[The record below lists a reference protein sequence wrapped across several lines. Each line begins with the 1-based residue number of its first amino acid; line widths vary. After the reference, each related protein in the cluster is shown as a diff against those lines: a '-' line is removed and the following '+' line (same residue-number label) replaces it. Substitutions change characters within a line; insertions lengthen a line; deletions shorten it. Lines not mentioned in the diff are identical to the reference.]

1 MFGRAAA
8 SEQGHRV
15 CRSPAQHVVP
25 SYPTVL
31 LAHQQCRRLVEAVAS
46 STRHPDSKRREQILS
61 LWRSPPPVALNY
73 MCLLAK
79 VIRTMV
85 VHGVQSLKNDL
96 ITWLA
101 ASCKLAFIG
110 VLQSITNGVAWFYEH
125 VYACASYAVL
135 RLVYLKVKN

>member
-1 MFGRAAA
+1 
-8 SEQGHRV
+8 
-15 CRSPAQHVVP
+15 
-25 SYPTVL
+25 
-31 LAHQQCRRLVEAVAS
+31 
-46 STRHPDSKRREQILS
+46 
-61 LWRSPPPVALNY
+61 

-79 VIRTMV
+79 VIRAMV

-110 VLQSITNGVAWFYEH
+110 VLQSITNDVAGFYEH
-125 VYACASYAVL
+125 VYACAIYGVL